1 MRAVF
6 RTRSRAVPALSA
18 VGGAL
23 SRSYLSE
30 ATRAA
35 SNDQARTAAERA
47 ASRCEKTLQ
56 ANPPTPLFLEGAI
69 P

>member
-6 RTRSRAVPALSA
+6 RTRSEAAPASSA
-18 VGGAL
+18 TDGAL

-35 SNDQARTAAERA
+35 SNDQARQAAERA

-56 ANPPTPLFLEGAI
+56 ANPPTPLFLEGAT

>member
-1 MRAVF
+1 MRDVF
-6 RTRSRAVPALSA
+6 RHGAEPTGTVSVT
-18 VGGAL
+18 GGAL
-23 SRSYLSE
+23 SQSYLGE

-35 SNDQARTAAERA
+35 SSDQARRAAERA

-56 ANPPTPLFLEGAI
+56 ANPPTPLFPEGAT